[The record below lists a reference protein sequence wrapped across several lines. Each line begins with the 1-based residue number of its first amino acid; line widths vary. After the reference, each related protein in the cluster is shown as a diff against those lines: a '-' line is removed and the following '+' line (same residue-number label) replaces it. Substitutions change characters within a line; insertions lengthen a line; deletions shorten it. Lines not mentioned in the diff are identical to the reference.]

1 MDKYIT
7 IALPKGR
14 IADEVLAMAGRIF
27 NDDFSFLDRK
37 LILQKG
43 DFRFL
48 LVRNQDVPSYV
59 LHQAADLGVVG
70 LDVLEENRLDIIR
83 LLDLQI
89 GKCKVVLGSKND
101 EILDFNK
108 PQIKIATKM
117 PNITRDFF
125 SKKAVATEIIKL
137 YGSIELA
144 PLVGLADAI
153 VDIVETGS
161 TMKQHN
167 LKVDEVIM
175 ESSAYLI
182 ANQNSF
188 YAKKTQ
194 ILDLYK
200 KFEGVMGESNLFG
213 GG

>member
-1 MDKYIT
+1 MIT
-7 IALPKGR
+7 LALPKGR
-14 IADEVLAMAGRIF
+14 IADKVLAIMGKIF
-27 NDDFSFLDRK
+27 AEDFSFLDRK

-70 LDVLEENRLDIIR
+70 LDVLEENKLDIIR

-89 GKCKVVLGSKND
+89 GKCKVALGSKND
-101 EILDFNK
+101 EVLDFNK

-144 PLVGLADAI
+144 PLVGLSDAI

-175 ESSAYLI
+175 ESSAFLI

-188 YAKKTQ
+188 YAKKTE
-194 ILDLYK
+194 ILDLYDR
-200 KFEGVMGESNLFG
+200 FEGAIGKKVEN
-213 GG
+213 

>member
-1 MDKYIT
+1 MIT

-14 IADEVLAMAGRIF
+14 IADEVLAIMGKIF
-27 NDDFSFLDRK
+27 AEDFSFLDRK

-70 LDVLEENRLDIIR
+70 LDVLEENKLDIIR

-101 EILDFNK
+101 EVLDFNK

-144 PLVGLADAI
+144 PLVGLSDAI

-175 ESSAYLI
+175 ESSAFLI

-188 YAKKTQ
+188 YVKKTE
-194 ILDLYK
+194 ILDLYDR
-200 KFEGVMGESNLFG
+200 FESALGIKD
-213 GG
+213 